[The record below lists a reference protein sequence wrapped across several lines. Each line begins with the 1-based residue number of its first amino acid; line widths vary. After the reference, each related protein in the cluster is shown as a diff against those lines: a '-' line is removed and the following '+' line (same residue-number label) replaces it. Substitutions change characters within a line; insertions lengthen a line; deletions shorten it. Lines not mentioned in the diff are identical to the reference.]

1 MDGQDHTITTIDA
14 LESLYSD
21 SPYGPALIKETGHI
35 TAEYRKLIEA
45 APFVVLATN
54 GPEGLDC
61 SPRGDPPG
69 FVRVVDEHT
78 LLIPDRRGN
87 NRIDSLRNLVT
98 DPRVSLIFLIPGVSE
113 TLRVMGRVTISTD
126 PELCASFAMQGK
138 APRCVLV
145 IAVEQERNVPGGQA
159 PGYLGAAAWVGH
171 EGQDAKYMWPYM
183 FSQLADEYDRRYGLD
198 DAHLHAIAELNMG
211 NAKANP
217 LAQTRG
223 WSHPPGG
230 FSDDDTDNPVVEGR
244 LRRTDCAQVT
254 DGSAGLL
261 LVSDEFGARLGARPA
276 ARIAGWGHG
285 TAGLALQPKFD
296 RSQGEPYVFPHVR
309 QVVTDAFGRAGIA
322 GVGDLD
328 GIETHDCFSM
338 SEYMAID
345 HFGITEP
352 GESWKAVEN
361 GELERD
367 GAIPVNPSGGLI
379 GVGHPVGAT
388 GVRMLHDAA
397 RQVTGQAGDC
407 QVDGARTF
415 ATLNI
420 GGSLTT
426 TVSFVVAAG

>member
-1 MDGQDHTITTIDA
+1 METGMGSRNVWIAGSYQSDFARNYAREGLEISDMVAEAVAGTLDGAGVQPADVQAIHVGNAFGQLFTGQGQLGAMPATM
-14 LESLYSD
+14 E
-21 SPYGPALIKETGHI
+21 PALWGKPAARHEAACASGSV
-35 TAEYRKLIEA
+35 AVLSAMADIEA
-45 APFVVLATN
+45 
-54 GPEGLDC
+54 
-61 SPRGDPPG
+61 
-69 FVRVVDEHT
+69 
-78 LLIPDRRGN
+78 
-87 NRIDSLRNLVT
+87 
-98 DPRVSLIFLIPGVSE
+98 
-113 TLRVMGRVTISTD
+113 GRYD
-126 PELCASFAMQGK
+126 
-138 APRCVLV
+138 CVLV

>member
-1 MDGQDHTITTIDA
+1 METDMGSRNVWIAGSYQSDFARNYAREGLEISDMVAEAVAGTLDGAGVTPADVQAVHVGNAFGQLFTGQGQLGAMPATM
-14 LESLYSD
+14 E
-21 SPYGPALIKETGHI
+21 PALWGKPAARHEAACASGGV
-35 TAEYRKLIEA
+35 AVLSAMADIEA
-45 APFVVLATN
+45 
-54 GPEGLDC
+54 
-61 SPRGDPPG
+61 
-69 FVRVVDEHT
+69 
-78 LLIPDRRGN
+78 
-87 NRIDSLRNLVT
+87 
-98 DPRVSLIFLIPGVSE
+98 
-113 TLRVMGRVTISTD
+113 GRYD
-126 PELCASFAMQGK
+126 
-138 APRCVLV
+138 CVLV
-145 IAVEQERNVPGGQA
+145 IAVEQERNVPGGEA
-159 PGYLGAAAWVGH
+159 PGYLGAAAWIGH
-171 EGQDAKYMWPYM
+171 EGADAKYMWPYM
-183 FSQLADEYDRRYGLD
+183 FSQLADEYDRRYGLN
-198 DAHLHAIAELNMG
+198 DAHLHAIAELNMR

-223 WSHPPGG
+223 WSFGPGG
-230 FSDDDTDNPVVEGR
+230 FSDDDADNPVVEGR

-254 DGSAGLL
+254 DGTAGVL
-261 LVSDEFGARLGARPA
+261 LVSEEFGARLGARLGARHGARHGARPA

-309 QVVTDAFGRAGIA
+309 QVVTDAFCRAGIA
-322 GVGDLD
+322 GVSELD

-345 HFGITEP
+345 HFGITEA
-352 GESWKAVEN
+352 GQSWKAVEN

-407 QVDGARTF
+407 QVEGARTF

-426 TVSFVVAAG
+426 AVSFVVAAG